1 MELEVL
7 PAAKGDCLLL
17 HHEENG
23 HKRLILID
31 GGPAGVYKQSLKPR
45 LLELR
50 KERIAEGAIGKSDPL
65 VIDLIIVSHI
75 DDDHING
82 IEALFDDIAA
92 QGGTHKPD
100 FRVDRLW
107 HNSFLSLVDAKSGDV
122 AALAGAGDA
131 IIASL
136 GAMAPEAAKEGAED
150 LEMVLASIAQG
161 YNLLAQAKALGIAI
175 NPGFKGKTIEA
186 HSAAPLVI
194 DGLSIRLL
202 GPRKS
207 ELDALRKD
215 FAAWLKARNKGQA
228 TPASLLASFTD
239 TSVANLSSIVLLVEK
254 GKKRFLLT
262 GDARGDKIME
272 AAAAF
277 GLASKSQPLSVNIFK
292 VPHHGS
298 DRNNSAECFAMF
310 PAEHYVFSGDGKHEN
325 PDRETFEY
333 LAAARAGAKTI
344 VELTYPPADID
355 KVRAQ
360 EWEKKHKPRLFDPAT
375 QGIAPYLSKQKNF
388 VVRHPPPR

>member
-107 HNSFLSLVDAKSGDV
+107 HNSFTKSRRR
-122 AALAGAGDA
+122 
-131 IIASL
+131 
-136 GAMAPEAAKEGAED
+136 
-150 LEMVLASIAQG
+150 Q
-161 YNLLAQAKALGIAI
+161 
-175 NPGFKGKTIEA
+175 
-186 HSAAPLVI
+186 
-194 DGLSIRLL
+194 
-202 GPRKS
+202 
-207 ELDALRKD
+207 
-215 FAAWLKARNKGQA
+215 
-228 TPASLLASFTD
+228 
-239 TSVANLSSIVLLVEK
+239 
-254 GKKRFLLT
+254 KR
-262 GDARGDKIME
+262 
-272 AAAAF
+272 
-277 GLASKSQPLSVNIFK
+277 
-292 VPHHGS
+292 
-298 DRNNSAECFAMF
+298 
-310 PAEHYVFSGDGKHEN
+310 
-325 PDRETFEY
+325 
-333 LAAARAGAKTI
+333 
-344 VELTYPPADID
+344 
-355 KVRAQ
+355 
-360 EWEKKHKPRLFDPAT
+360 
-375 QGIAPYLSKQKNF
+375 
-388 VVRHPPPR
+388 